1 MEWAGAFSD
10 VSALIPFVVACITIV
25 KVEPLGLL
33 FMICIALLAFS
44 VYYRTPLP
52 IHPMKAI
59 GAVAESGDSVYIKLT
74 ASPIHSIPPLAREIL
89 NRAQRLDNDGGT
101 C

>member
-1 MEWAGAFSD
+1 MPCAADLLYDRMEWAGAFSD
-10 VSALIPFVVACITIV
+10 VSTLIPFVVACITIV

-33 FMICIALLAFS
+33 FMIGIALLAFS

-59 GAVAESGDSVYIKLT
+59 GAVAESGDSVYMKLI
-74 ASPIHSIPPLAREIL
+74 S
-89 NRAQRLDNDGGT
+89 
-101 C
+101 